1 MARDLETAYDA
12 AVDDATVRIAYL
24 AQLEFPSGTIRVW
37 TGVGNLS
44 WDSQT
49 WTGVGTLGGISDI
62 SEAKGTEAPGV
73 TLQLSGIPSEML
85 ALALD
90 DAYQGYPAKIYQAMF
105 DAAMAVI
112 VDPVLVFSGRMD
124 VMQITDAGQ
133 TGTIDLTCESHSI
146 DLDRKRVLRYT
157 HEEQQRLFA
166 GDLGL
171 EFVAAMQDKPIY
183 WSIASQAARSPVTPW
198 DPDDY
203 GTDPHG
209 RTNLP

>member
-1 MARDLETAYDA
+1 MSRTLATAYNA
-12 AVDDATVRIAYL
+12 AVDDATVRIAFL
-24 AQLEFPSGTIRVW
+24 AQLEFPSGTLYVW
-37 TGVGNLS
+37 TGVGDLS
-44 WDSQT
+44 WGAQT
-49 WTGVGTLGGISDI
+49 WTGVGTFGGISDI
-62 SEAKGTEAPGV
+62 SEAAGIEAPGV
-73 TLQLSGIPSEML
+73 DLELSGTPSATL
-85 ALALD
+85 ALALAD
-90 DAYQGYPAKIYQAMF
+90 DYQGHPVKVYQALF
-105 DAAMAVI
+105 DAAGAVI

-124 VMQITDAGQ
+124 VMQITDAGE
-133 TGTIDLTCESHSI
+133 TGVISLSCESESI

-171 EFVAAMQDKPIY
+171 EFVTSMQDKPIY
-183 WSIASQAARSPVTPW
+183 WSVASQAVRTPPPQW